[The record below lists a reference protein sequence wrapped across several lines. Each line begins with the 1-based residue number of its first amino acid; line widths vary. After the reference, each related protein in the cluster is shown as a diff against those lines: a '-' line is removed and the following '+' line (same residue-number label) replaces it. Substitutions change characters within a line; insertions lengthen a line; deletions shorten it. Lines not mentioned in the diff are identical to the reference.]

1 MNFNLNKSIELLE
14 RTPDT
19 YSILLNN
26 SHYDWDKIDEGKGTW
41 NGYNIIGHLIHGEKT
56 DWIPRAEIILGSVDN
71 KTFEPYDRFA
81 QEKLYASQTTQG
93 LLDEFRTLRTK
104 NIEKLKSWNLSEQDL
119 DKIGI
124 HPDLGEVT
132 LRQLIS
138 TWTIHDIAHLNQLSR
153 VFVKHYSEDI
163 GPWKKYTRILNE

>member
-1 MNFNLNKSIELLE
+1 MNFNLNKSIELLD
-14 RTPDT
+14 RTPDV
-19 YSILLNN
+19 YSALLNN
-26 SHYDWDKIDEGKGTW
+26 LAYNWDKIDEGAGTW

-56 DWIPRAEIILGSVDN
+56 DWIPRAEIILGNAND
-71 KTFEPYDRFA
+71 KTFTPYDRFA
-81 QEKLYASQTTQG
+81 QEKLYATQTTQE
-93 LLDEFRTLRTK
+93 LLDEFRMLRTK
-104 NIEKLKSWNLSEQDL
+104 NIEKLKSWNLSEYDL
-119 DKIGI
+119 DKKGT

-153 VFVKHYSEDI
+153 VIVKHYSEDV